1 MDLKSVFENDKV
13 KGVVA
18 VVAAIVIYYTPSH
31 VDLVIESLL
40 AMFGIQKLV
49 LKEDKGDKQSP
60 SIL

>member
-13 KGVVA
+13 KGVIA

-40 AMFGIQKLV
+40 AMFGIQKLA
-49 LKEDKGDKQSP
+49 LKEYAKRSLYQ
-60 SIL
+60 IR

>member
-1 MDLKSVFENDKV
+1 MDLKSLFENDKV

-49 LKEDKGDKQSP
+49 LKEKE
-60 SIL
+60 